1 MLFYKFF
8 IIIPISLLSSTLST
22 SLFPPSQNFFSFPSQ
37 PLLPRFSNSS
47 PKTSYTP
54 AQYFRRSDK
63 DNQLQCS
70 GVSKTTQNK
79 CIYVKQYCQDE
90 GQAIFNYPVFI
101 YCGNESLTHFK
112 IFISVLFL
120 ISLFLWIGVTASDY
134 FSPNLQT
141 VAQLF
146 SIPDSIAGVTLL
158 ALGNGAPDIFTTYSA
173 IASDSASLALGELI
187 GAALFVICI
196 VSGLMIII
204 CKSFLVPKSLVY
216 REMSFLA
223 FASLIL
229 SIINF
234 KEHITFAIAIPML
247 SLYIIYVLFIVVS
260 FFIGKKNALKL
271 SALQNSNL
279 SPNLPTNSQ
288 QQSSSLSDASISSDN
303 NLKSSLVSY
312 HLKKYPRSL
321 LAAVEFKEFF
331 DHLPNI
337 NPTIPSSNSLP
348 HIPTH
353 TPQNIELS
361 NISPSLQSPPDN
373 LSLNHPLSNSSQN
386 LNLNNPI
393 PPNLDIPKLSHLSSS
408 PLNTNSK
415 NLPLANISSPTN
427 QSPTNISNSN
437 VAIPQNSVSIV
448 TSPDLISGHSTNT
461 NTNSSQK
468 IVAPPNLPN
477 TEPNDHQ
484 PSKIISSKSHKS
496 NIIIPTIYVSPP
508 SIIESSEFDNPNFN
522 YSLSQPNLTLSNS
535 SIQPSESTAPQ
546 NTTWLFL
553 ATVIPTLKK
562 WDKTSNFFTKIII
575 AYLALPVLL
584 LSISIPVV
592 LNLPYFHNSDL
603 GLDDVWDVLSVVSQ
617 SIAQQTP
624 GNASFD
630 SNAHIASE
638 NDFELETHKFR
649 PEFNSSSS
657 VCSKSSSD
665 SISSSDSL
673 DSIEAVSKSLLKS
686 KKSRGPTTSSEPP
699 NNLSLHSKSQKKF
712 SSTIPLSLNNRQSNS
727 LIVNTN
733 QLVNSSYLKSPSST
747 SHLSTASINNT
758 SSPAS
763 NTRSSTCSF
772 SSKVPPNITN
782 IFNLIKCIACPVFI
796 SIALV
801 ATADVSFR
809 AIFYGIGAGAFAAIV
824 HVLKSNFEKKNP
836 NNFLRSENTS
846 SLHILVSKMM
856 PILDILPTFAGL
868 VSGLFWIY
876 LISNEIV
883 AIMQSLG
890 AVFGISDGL
899 LGLTVLA
906 LGNSVGDL
914 ATNLTVA
921 RLGYPIMGISACFGG
936 PLLNIL
942 MGIGL
947 SSVIKLTSFGSTQ
960 SIHVSPTKPVLISSL
975 ALFFTV
981 VFLIG
986 ITILQRFRFTLITGY
1001 SLISIYVI
1009 VFVTNF
1015 VLEYK

>member
-1 MLFYKFF
+1 MFFYKFLF
-8 IIIPISLLSSTLST
+8 VFPISLFSTTCPSSI
-22 SLFPPSQNFFSFPSQ
+22 FPPSQKIFSFPSQ
-37 PLLPRFSNSS
+37 PSLPNNSISS
-47 PKTSYTP
+47 PLISSTP
-54 AQYFRRSDK
+54 AQHFRRSDK

-79 CIYVKQYCQDE
+79 CLYVKQYCQDE

-101 YCGNESLTHFK
+101 YCGNESLAHFK
-112 IFISVLFL
+112 IFVSVLLL

-141 VAQLF
+141 VAHLF

-204 CKSFLVPKSLVY
+204 CKSFQVPTSLVY

-229 SIINF
+229 CIINF

-247 SLYIIYVLFIVVS
+247 SLYILYVIYIIVS
-260 FFIGKKNALKL
+260 FFVEKRNARKL

-279 SPNLPTNSQ
+279 STNLPPTSQ
-288 QQSSSLSDASISSDN
+288 HQSFPLSVASISSDN

-331 DHLPNI
+331 DHLPNN

-348 HIPTH
+348 HLPDP

-361 NISPSLQSPPDN
+361 NISPSLQLAPDN
-373 LSLNHPLSNSSQN
+373 LSLNPPL
-386 LNLNNPI
+386 
-393 PPNLDIPKLSHLSSS
+393 SS
-408 PLNTNSK
+408 PLINLNQNISTQLSLDTPKNSHLNTPPLNINSTNK
-415 NLPLANISSPTN
+415 PLANISSPTN
-427 QSPTNISNSN
+427 QSANSISSSNAATPQSSDSNIIPPNLISDYSTNIS
-437 VAIPQNSVSIV
+437 
-448 TSPDLISGHSTNT
+448 TD
-461 NTNSSQK
+461 SSQK

-477 TEPNDHQ
+477 IESNNHQ

-496 NIIIPTIYVSPP
+496 NLVIPTIYVSPP
-508 SIIESSEFDNPNFN
+508 SILESSDFDNPDFN
-522 YSLSQPNLTLSNS
+522 NNLSQSNLTLSNS
-535 SIQPSESTAPQ
+535 SIQSTENIAPQ

-562 WDKTSNFFTKIII
+562 WDKTSNIFTKIII

-624 GNASFD
+624 TNTSFD
-630 SNAHIASE
+630 SNAHISSE
-638 NDFELETHKFR
+638 NDYELESHKILPQFY
-649 PEFNSSSS
+649 SSSS
-657 VCSKSSSD
+657 VSSKSSSD
-665 SISSSDSL
+665 STSSSDSF

-686 KKSRGPTTSSEPP
+686 KKSRGPTTSSEPL
-699 NNLSLHSKSQKKF
+699 NNLSLPAKSQKK
-712 SSTIPLSLNNRQSNS
+712 SSSAIPLSLNNRQSNS
-727 LIVNTN
+727 LSVNTN
-733 QLVNSSYLKSPSST
+733 QLVNSSSLRSPIST
-747 SHLSTASINNT
+747 SHLSVTSINNT
-758 SSPAS
+758 SSPTS
-763 NTRSSTCSF
+763 ITRSSTYSF
-772 SSKVPPNITN
+772 SSKVPPNITK
-782 IFNLIKCIACPVFI
+782 IFNLIKCMACPVFI

-801 ATADVSFR
+801 ATAGVSFR
-809 AIFYGIGAGAFAAIV
+809 AIFYGIGAGAFATIV
-824 HVLKSNFEKKNP
+824 YVLKSNFEKNNP
-836 NNFLRSENTS
+836 NNFLRSDNTS
-846 SLHILVSKMM
+846 PLHILVSKMM

-947 SSVIKLTSFGSTQ
+947 SSVIKLTSFGSNQ
-960 SIHVSPTKPVLISSL
+960 LIHVSPTKPVLASSL
-975 ALFFTV
+975 TLLFTV
-981 VFLIG
+981 VFLIA
-986 ITILQRFRFTLITGY
+986 ITILQKFRFTLITGY

-1009 VFVTNF
+1009 ITVTNF